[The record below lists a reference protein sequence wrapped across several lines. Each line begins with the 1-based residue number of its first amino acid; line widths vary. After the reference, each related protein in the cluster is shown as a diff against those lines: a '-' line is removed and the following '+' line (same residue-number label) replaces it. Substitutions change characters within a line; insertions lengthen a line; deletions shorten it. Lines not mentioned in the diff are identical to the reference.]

1 MFTEG
6 KLSCFLDGPRDRRR
20 ALCLTDCF
28 PDGAVRCSHSCRSAK
43 SCTSRPDAQSLYAA
57 AAACAASGLLCRRS
71 GTPLGRCRGTARG
84 VQLLLA
90 LAALFPLVCSL
101 SRMSSFLRATVFT
114 RVPLWVLCLA
124 LTLCALA
131 HALSGLN
138 VCAMWALPA
147 VFLVGTVAVLS
158 GLLTAGELR
167 LSRLAAPTAAL
178 LPQFRSLLRLLLPG
192 TLILAL
198 SLRDSSLAGAASRGL
213 TAGGAL
219 LALLSLRTVLLLG
232 THTAALL
239 PYPNFSAAG
248 LAAIGDFARHGE
260 VFFAVPLI
268 LCETG
273 RCAALMSVILRVLPK
288 RRR

>member
-1 MFTEG
+1 
-6 KLSCFLDGPRDRRR
+6 
-20 ALCLTDCF
+20 
-28 PDGAVRCSHSCRSAK
+28 
-43 SCTSRPDAQSLYAA
+43 
-57 AAACAASGLLCRRS
+57 
-71 GTPLGRCRGTARG
+71 
-84 VQLLLA
+84 
-90 LAALFPLVCSL
+90 
-101 SRMSSFLRATVFT
+101 MSSFLRATVFT

-147 VFLVGTVAVLS
+147 VFLAGAVAVLS
-158 GLLTAGELR
+158 GVLTAGELR

-178 LPQFRSLLRLLLPG
+178 LPQFWSLLRLLLPG

-219 LALLSLRTVLLLG
+219 LALLSLRTALLLG
-232 THTAALL
+232 PHTAALL

-288 RRR
+288 RRS

>member
-1 MFTEG
+1 M
-6 KLSCFLDGPRDRRR
+6 
-20 ALCLTDCF
+20 
-28 PDGAVRCSHSCRSAK
+28 
-43 SCTSRPDAQSLYAA
+43 
-57 AAACAASGLLCRRS
+57 
-71 GTPLGRCRGTARG
+71 
-84 VQLLLA
+84 
-90 LAALFPLVCSL
+90 
-101 SRMSSFLRATVFT
+101 
-114 RVPLWVLCLA
+114 
-124 LTLCALA
+124 
-131 HALSGLN
+131 LSG
-138 VCAMWALPA
+138 V
-147 VFLVGTVAVLS
+147 
-158 GLLTAGELR
+158 LTAGELR

-178 LPQFRSLLRLLLPG
+178 LPQFWSLLRLLLPG

-232 THTAALL
+232 PHTAALL

-288 RRR
+288 RRS

>member
-1 MFTEG
+1 MPDRLFPRWCG
-6 KLSCFLDGPRDRRR
+6 ALFALLPLSEILYLP
-20 ALCLTDCF
+20 A
-28 PDGAVRCSHSCRSAK
+28 
-43 SCTSRPDAQSLYAA
+43 DAQSLYAA
-57 AAACAASGLLCRRS
+57 AAACAAAGLLAAGAARLS
-71 GTPLGRCRGTARG
+71 GAVAARPG

-147 VFLVGTVAVLS
+147 VFLAGAVAVLS
-158 GLLTAGELR
+158 GVLTAGELR

-178 LPQFRSLLRLLLPG
+178 LPQPS

-232 THTAALL
+232 PHTAALL

-288 RRR
+288 RRS

>member
-1 MFTEG
+1 MPDRLFPRWCG
-6 KLSCFLDGPRDRRR
+6 ALFALLPLSEILYLP
-20 ALCLTDCF
+20 A
-28 PDGAVRCSHSCRSAK
+28 
-43 SCTSRPDAQSLYAA
+43 DAQSLYAA
-57 AAACAASGLLCRRS
+57 AAACAAAGLLAA
-71 GTPLGRCRGTARG
+71 GAARLSSAVAARTG

-124 LTLCALA
+124 QTFSSLCALA
-131 HALSGLN
+131 HALSELN

-147 VFLVGTVAVLS
+147 VFLAGAVAVLS
-158 GLLTAGELR
+158 SVLTAGELR

-178 LPQFRSLLRLLLPG
+178 LPQFWSLLRLLLPG

-232 THTAALL
+232 PHTAALL

-288 RRR
+288 RRS

>member
-1 MFTEG
+1 MPDRLFPRWCG
-6 KLSCFLDGPRDRRR
+6 ALFALLPLSEILYLP
-20 ALCLTDCF
+20 A
-28 PDGAVRCSHSCRSAK
+28 
-43 SCTSRPDAQSLYAA
+43 DAQSLYAA
-57 AAACAASGLLCRRS
+57 AAACAAAGLLAA
-71 GTPLGRCRGTARG
+71 GAARLSSAVAARPG

-124 LTLCALA
+124 L
-131 HALSGLN
+131 
-138 VCAMWALPA
+138 
-147 VFLVGTVAVLS
+147 
-158 GLLTAGELR
+158 R

-178 LPQFRSLLRLLLPG
+178 LPQFWSLLRLLLPG

-232 THTAALL
+232 PHTAALL

-288 RRR
+288 RRS

>member
-1 MFTEG
+1 MPDRLFPRWCG
-6 KLSCFLDGPRDRRR
+6 ALFALLPLSEILYLP
-20 ALCLTDCF
+20 A
-28 PDGAVRCSHSCRSAK
+28 
-43 SCTSRPDAQSLYAA
+43 DAQSLYAA
-57 AAACAASGLLCRRS
+57 AAACAAAGLLAA
-71 GTPLGRCRGTARG
+71 GAARLSSAVAARPG

-101 SRMSSFLRATVFT
+101 SR
-114 RVPLWVLCLA
+114 
-124 LTLCALA
+124 
-131 HALSGLN
+131 
-138 VCAMWALPA
+138 
-147 VFLVGTVAVLS
+147 
-158 GLLTAGELR
+158 
-167 LSRLAAPTAAL
+167 LAAPTAAL
-178 LPQFRSLLRLLLPG
+178 LPQFWTLLRLLLPG

-232 THTAALL
+232 PHTAALL

-288 RRR
+288 RRS

>member
-1 MFTEG
+1 MPDRLFPRWCG
-6 KLSCFLDGPRDRRR
+6 ALFALLPLSEILYLP
-20 ALCLTDCF
+20 A
-28 PDGAVRCSHSCRSAK
+28 
-43 SCTSRPDAQSLYAA
+43 DAQSLYAA
-57 AAACAASGLLCRRS
+57 AAACAAAGLLAAGAARLS
-71 GTPLGRCRGTARG
+71 GAVAARPG

-147 VFLVGTVAVLS
+147 VFLAGAVAVLS
-158 GLLTAGELR
+158 GVLTA
-167 LSRLAAPTAAL
+167 
-178 LPQFRSLLRLLLPG
+178 
-192 TLILAL
+192 
-198 SLRDSSLAGAASRGL
+198 
-213 TAGGAL
+213 GAL

-232 THTAALL
+232 PHTAALL

-288 RRR
+288 RRS

>member
-1 MFTEG
+1 MPDRLFPRWCG
-6 KLSCFLDGPRDRRR
+6 ALFALLPLSEILYLP
-20 ALCLTDCF
+20 A
-28 PDGAVRCSHSCRSAK
+28 
-43 SCTSRPDAQSLYAA
+43 DAQSLYAA
-57 AAACAASGLLCRRS
+57 AAACAAAGLLAAGAARLS
-71 GTPLGRCRGTARG
+71 GAVAARPG

-147 VFLVGTVAVLS
+147 VFLAGTVAVLS
-158 GLLTAGELR
+158 GVLTAGELR

-178 LPQFRSLLRLLLPG
+178 LPQFWSLLRLLLPG

-198 SLRDSSLAGAASRGL
+198 SLRDSSLAWAASRGL

-232 THTAALL
+232 PHTAALL

-288 RRR
+288 RRS

>member
-1 MFTEG
+1 MPDRLFPRWCG
-6 KLSCFLDGPRDRRR
+6 ALFALLPLSEILYLP
-20 ALCLTDCF
+20 T
-28 PDGAVRCSHSCRSAK
+28 
-43 SCTSRPDAQSLYAA
+43 DAQSLYAA
-57 AAACAASGLLCRRS
+57 AAACAAAGLLAAGAARLS
-71 GTPLGRCRGTARG
+71 GAVAARPG

-90 LAALFPLVCSL
+90 FAALFSLVCSL

-147 VFLVGTVAVLS
+147 VFLAGAVAVLS

-178 LPQFRSLLRLLLPG
+178 LPQFWSLLRLLLPG

-288 RRR
+288 RRS

>member
-1 MFTEG
+1 MPDRLFPRWCG
-6 KLSCFLDGPRDRRR
+6 ALFALLPLSEILYLP
-20 ALCLTDCF
+20 T
-28 PDGAVRCSHSCRSAK
+28 
-43 SCTSRPDAQSLYAA
+43 DAQSLYAA
-57 AAACAASGLLCRRS
+57 AAACAASGLLAAGAARLS
-71 GTPLGRCRGTARG
+71 GAVAARPG

-147 VFLVGTVAVLS
+147 VFLTGMVAVLS

-178 LPQFRSLLRLLLPG
+178 LPQFWSLLRLLLPG

-198 SLRDSSLAGAASRGL
+198 SLRDSSLAGAASRGYIQ
-213 TAGGAL
+213 AL
-219 LALLSLRTVLLLG
+219 KDNS
-232 THTAALL
+232 
-239 PYPNFSAAG
+239 YCFCQ
-248 LAAIGDFARHGE
+248 IMQ
-260 VFFAVPLI
+260 
-268 LCETG
+268 C
-273 RCAALMSVILRVLPK
+273 
-288 RRR
+288 

>member
-1 MFTEG
+1 MPDRLFPRWCG
-6 KLSCFLDGPRDRRR
+6 ALFALLPLSEILYLP
-20 ALCLTDCF
+20 A
-28 PDGAVRCSHSCRSAK
+28 
-43 SCTSRPDAQSLYAA
+43 DAQSLYAA
-57 AAACAASGLLCRRS
+57 AAACAAAGLLAA
-71 GTPLGRCRGTARG
+71 GAARLSSAVAARPG

-147 VFLVGTVAVLS
+147 VFLAGAVAVLS
-158 GLLTAGELR
+158 GVLTAGELR

-178 LPQFRSLLRLLLPG
+178 LPQFWSLLRLLLP
-192 TLILAL
+192 
-198 SLRDSSLAGAASRGL
+198 
-213 TAGGAL
+213 
-219 LALLSLRTVLLLG
+219 LRTVLLLG
-232 THTAALL
+232 PHTAALL

-273 RCAALMSVILRVLPK
+273 RCAALISVILRVLPK
-288 RRR
+288 RRS

>member
-1 MFTEG
+1 MPDRLFPRWCG
-6 KLSCFLDGPRDRRR
+6 ALFALLPLSEILYLP
-20 ALCLTDCF
+20 A
-28 PDGAVRCSHSCRSAK
+28 
-43 SCTSRPDAQSLYAA
+43 DAQSLYAA
-57 AAACAASGLLCRRS
+57 AAACAAAGLLAA
-71 GTPLGRCRGTARG
+71 GAARLSSAVAARPG
-84 VQLLLA
+84 VQLL
-90 LAALFPLVCSL
+90 
-101 SRMSSFLRATVFT
+101 
-114 RVPLWVLCLA
+114 
-124 LTLCALA
+124 

-147 VFLVGTVAVLS
+147 VFLAGAVAVLS
-158 GLLTAGELR
+158 GVLTAGELR

-178 LPQFRSLLRLLLPG
+178 LPQFWSLLRLLLPG

-232 THTAALL
+232 PHTAALL

-288 RRR
+288 RRS

>member
-1 MFTEG
+1 MPDRLFPRWCG
-6 KLSCFLDGPRDRRR
+6 ALFALLPLSEILYLP
-20 ALCLTDCF
+20 A
-28 PDGAVRCSHSCRSAK
+28 
-43 SCTSRPDAQSLYAA
+43 DAQSLYAA
-57 AAACAASGLLCRRS
+57 AAACAAAGLLAA
-71 GTPLGRCRGTARG
+71 GAARLSSAVAVRPG

-147 VFLVGTVAVLS
+147 VFL
-158 GLLTAGELR
+158 AG
-167 LSRLAAPTAAL
+167 A
-178 LPQFRSLLRLLLPG
+178 PQFWSLLRLLLPS

-232 THTAALL
+232 PHTAALL

-288 RRR
+288 RRS

>member
-1 MFTEG
+1 MPDRLFPRWCG
-6 KLSCFLDGPRDRRR
+6 ALFALLPLSEILYLP
-20 ALCLTDCF
+20 T
-28 PDGAVRCSHSCRSAK
+28 
-43 SCTSRPDAQSLYAA
+43 DAQSLYAA
-57 AAACAASGLLCRRS
+57 AAACAASGLLAAGAARLS
-71 GTPLGRCRGTARG
+71 GAVAARPG

-101 SRMSSFLRATVFT
+101 SRMNSFLRATVFT

-147 VFLVGTVAVLS
+147 VFLTGMVAVLS

-178 LPQFRSLLRLLLPG
+178 LPQFWSLLRLLLPG

-288 RRR
+288 RRS